1 MKTSLMPVW
10 VALLGM
16 LALGTGYAA
25 YNQGETVT
33 IDTPQAEDL
42 YLTGETISVEAPVD
56 ADLVAA
62 GRDIAILAPVSED
75 LIAAGETI
83 RLEAPVDDD
92 VRMAGRTLA
101 VNGTIGGHWVGA
113 GESVRLGTD
122 GRVTDWAWLAGRD
135 INIQGRIGADS
146 RLAGQT
152 ITISGQVDGD
162 LTLYA
167 SRVVLTSTA
176 TIDGDVALHIADPER
191 FDNRA
196 NVSGDISLLPVEDS
210 EWEGPGPDWGVAGG
224 VFGILLTIVTS
235 VVLYLLFPGYLVG
248 AAEQLSE
255 SPFKSL
261 GLAILILIG
270 IPILIVVLFFT
281 GLGAVLALTLLAGYL
296 ILLLIGGVTGQVF
309 LAAQGLK
316 ASGRGETAGRWLSVL
331 AIVLAIALIN
341 IVQLIPFVG
350 ALLTFLL
357 FLLGL
362 GAAMMHLWQRYRG
375 VY

>member
-10 VALLGM
+10 VALLAM

-25 YNQGETVT
+25 YNVGETVT
-33 IDTPQAEDL
+33 IDTPQVEDL

-75 LIAAGETI
+75 LMAAGETI

-92 VRMAGRTLA
+92 VRTAGRTLA
-101 VNGTIGGHWVGA
+101 VNGTVGGHWIGA
-113 GESVRLGTD
+113 GESVRLGAN
-122 GRVTDWAWLAGRD
+122 GRITDWAWLAGRE
-135 INIQGRIGADS
+135 INIQGRIGPDS

-176 TIDGDVALHIADPER
+176 TIDGNVELHIADPER

-196 NVSGDISLLPVEDS
+196 TVAGEVSLVPVEES
-210 EWEGPGPDWGVAGG
+210 GPEGPKPDWGVAGG

-248 AAEQLSE
+248 AAEQLRE

-261 GLAILILIG
+261 GLSILILIG

-296 ILLLIGGVTGQVF
+296 ILLLIGGITGQVF
-309 LAAQGLK
+309 LAAEGLK
-316 ASGRGETAGRWLSVL
+316 ASGKSETAGRWLSVL

-350 ALLTFLL
+350 ALLTFVL